1 MLLSIFA
8 GGCLMAFSDNLS
20 GVVRRIYDD
29 GLDEVL
35 VFAII
40 FIIIL
45 LTGKG
50 SEEEDN
56 LGIVPIV
63 IIAVFLLIFYL
74 TNRTEEGRPQ

>member
-1 MLLSIFA
+1 
-8 GGCLMAFSDNLS
+8 MAFSDNLS

-56 LGIVPIV
+56 PGIMPIV

>member
-1 MLLSIFA
+1 
-8 GGCLMAFSDNLS
+8 MAFSDNLS
-20 GVVRRIYDD
+20 RMVRKIYDD

-45 LTGKG
+45 ITGKG
-50 SEEEDN
+50 SDDGDN
-56 LGIVPIV
+56 FGIVPIA

-74 TNRTEEGRPQ
+74 MYRTEEGRLQ

>member
-1 MLLSIFA
+1 
-8 GGCLMAFSDNLS
+8 MAFSDNLS